1 MSLLA
6 HGVSLD
12 FTQSALVVTA
22 STLRHSLGA
31 AEQQQISWD
40 DIQDVASTEP
50 GPARFGAVTIAYADG
65 EAPAQLHIRVVPG
78 TSAATIAERILATR
92 AGELP
97 ADAPV
102 AAPSQDVLASP
113 DAAGAPAS
121 LVGLDFT
128 AVDVET
134 ANDNWGSI
142 CAIGAVRFR
151 DGKEVA
157 SRTWLCTPP
166 PGLEHFAPINMSI
179 HGITPDDVADA
190 PAFAAVFAE
199 LQEFLG
205 DDVLVAHNAQFDA
218 TALQLAS
225 AAAGVK
231 PGTVRLACSLALA
244 RNASKAGVIAVDNH
258 RLPTVAGAIGAPKF
272 SHHDATED
280 ACAAG
285 LIVTALAQRFGLGGA
300 VDAVFAARG
309 FALGTLGAAGVM
321 PVLSSHTAPTSA
333 ADIGAGTD
341 FRDKTRW
348 STAPASLAD
357 ASPAAPGTP
366 GAGSAS
372 AGVPEAA
379 AAAANGASASQRRPA
394 PWKKFETPAEIPA
407 PNLDADPSNPLF
419 EQNVTLTGD
428 FGAFD
433 KGTLWSHIA
442 HRGATVGK
450 SVTKKT
456 TILVVGTWA
465 TVTTK
470 EKRADELIAKGQ
482 DIQKWD
488 EARLLRELGLDEQPP
503 F

>member
-22 STLRHSLGA
+22 SALRHSLGA
-31 AEQQQISWD
+31 VQEQQIAWG
-40 DIQDVASTEP
+40 DIQDVTTTEP
-50 GPARFGAVTIAYADG
+50 GPARFGTVTIAYAG
-65 EAPAQLHIRVVPG
+65 GTAPEQLHIRVVPG
-78 TSAATIAERILATR
+78 ASAAAIAERILAAR

-97 ADAPV
+97 ADASV
-102 AAPSQDVLASP
+102 ATPSPEIPTSP

-166 PGLEHFAPINMSI
+166 PGLEHFAPINISI
-179 HGITPDDVADA
+179 HGITPEDVADA
-190 PAFAAVFAE
+190 ASFAECFAE
-199 LQEFLG
+199 LQDFLG

-225 AAAGVK
+225 AAAGVQ

-280 ACAAG
+280 ARAAG
-285 LIVTALAQRFGLGGA
+285 LIIAALAQRFGLGGA

-348 STAPASLAD
+348 STAPAD
-357 ASPAAPGTP
+357 TPA
-366 GAGSAS
+366 GA
-372 AGVPEAA
+372 PEAA
-379 AAAANGASASQRRPA
+379 PEEAVSEASASQRRPA
-394 PWKKFETPAEIPA
+394 PWKKFETPAEIPV
-407 PNLDADPSNPLF
+407 PNLDADPDNPLF
-419 EQNVTLTGD
+419 GQNVTLTGD

-442 HRGATVGK
+442 QRGATVGK

-488 EARLLRELGLDEQPP
+488 ESRLLRELGLDEQPP